1 MREVAF
7 ALSIGGFTFLIV
19 VIWGDPFVEVLRRLR
34 IGKRIRVELAG
45 ATGSRHLS
53 KTGTPTMGGLLI
65 VVPVVVITAGLNLVN
80 VLGRTVTGRSI
91 LIPLAVMIMF
101 GGLGMLDDWEGIRGS
116 RGKGL
121 GLSAA
126 IKFLLQVL
134 IGLGTAAVLMF
145 ALDIHSAAIPSIPV
159 KFDMGLLYLPIATFI
174 IVGTSNAINFT
185 DGLDGLAGIIAASAF
200 AAYGVV
206 ALLQG
211 QVFLVRFCFT
221 IVGACFAFLWYN
233 AHPAQLFMGDT
244 GSLALGAVLGTVALM
259 TGQWLILPIIALIPV
274 VEVVSVLLQV
284 ISVQTTRR
292 IYGEG
297 NEKRIF
303 RLTPLHHH
311 FELGGWSETQVV
323 QRFWLVG
330 ILSAMVGI
338 ALALL

>member
-7 ALSIGGFTFLIV
+7 ALSIGGFAFV
-19 VIWGDPFVEVLRRLR
+19 MAVIWGDPFIEVLRRLG
-34 IGKRIRVELAG
+34 IGKQIRIELSG
-45 ATGSRHLS
+45 MHRS
-53 KTGTPTMGGLLI
+53 KIGTPTMGGLLI
-65 VVPVVVITAGLNLVN
+65 LIPVIVITAGLNLVN

-91 LIPLAVMIMF
+91 LVPLSVMILY
-101 GGLGMLDDWEGIRGS
+101 GGLGMLDDWEGFRGE
-116 RGKGL
+116 RGRGL
-121 GLSAA
+121 GISAPL
-126 IKFLLQVL
+126 KFALQVI

-145 ALDIHSAAIPSIPV
+145 GLDIHSLAIPGVPIKINMS
-159 KFDMGLLYLPIATFI
+159 LLYLPIAAFA
-174 IVGTSNAINFT
+174 IVGTSNAINLT
-185 DGLDGLAGIIAASAF
+185 DGLDGLAGIITASAF

-244 GSLALGAVLGTVALM
+244 GALALGAVLGTVALM
-259 TGQWLILPIIALIPV
+259 TGQWLILPVIALIPV
-274 VEVVSVLLQV
+274 AEVGSVLLQV
-284 ISVQTTRR
+284 ASVQITKRL
-292 IYGEG
+292 YGEG
-297 NEKRIF
+297 NERRIF

-338 ALALL
+338 ALALI